1 MNNIY
6 SEIKGEFQDAE
17 GPDFFQQQAVDIVN
31 IDEFITQF
39 CLKL

>member
-6 SEIKGEFQDAE
+6 SEIKGVFQDAE
-17 GPDFFQQQAVDIVN
+17 VPDVFQQQAVDNVN
-31 IDEFITQF
+31 IDEFRTQF